1 MEIRKRKKRKPLL
14 PINSMSD
21 IAFLLLIFIML
32 ISLMNYRKEMPIEYS
47 EAENLEVTQADS
59 NVEFWINSSG
69 TIFYKGAVI
78 DETSAEYVI
87 VDAVAENPATRIH
100 IIADRDTLYKDINKL
115 LEVLKLLEHRAVSLV
130 IKEKDA

>member
-1 MEIRKRKKRKPLL
+1 MKIRKRNKRKPML

-32 ISLMNYRKEMPIEYS
+32 ISLINYRKEIPVEYS

-59 NVEFWINSSG
+59 NVEFWVDTAG
-69 TIFYKGAVI
+69 VI
-78 DETSAEYVI
+78 YFRGGVISEVTAENII
-87 VDAVAENPATRIH
+87 VDAVAENPAVRIH
-100 IIADRDTLYKDINKL
+100 IIADRNTKYRDINKL
-115 LEVLKLLEHRAVSLV
+115 LEILKLLEHRAVSLV

>member
-1 MEIRKRKKRKPLL
+1 MEIRKRKRRKPLL

-47 EAENLEVTQADS
+47 EAENLEVTQADN
-59 NVEFWINSSG
+59 NVEFWIDSSG
-69 TIFYKGAVI
+69 VIYYKGAVI
-78 DETSAEYVI
+78 NEKSAEYII
-87 VDAVAENPATRIH
+87 VDAVAENPAARIH
-100 IIADRDTLYKDINKL
+100 IIADRDTRYKDVNKL